1 MNYSR
6 LFSFRESDDASRPF
20 LEHLD
25 DLRRMV
31 IKIPITLVIAM
42 VGSFFFRSVLAAF
55 IQKPLMLVDPSRVGG
70 LQSLG
75 VADSMTI
82 SLELSFYAGFI
93 LSFPLLLLFVGEFL
107 FPALNQ
113 AEKRLIIP
121 VTAASFFLFVLGVSF
136 SYYVV
141 LPGTLDFFFRD
152 AKAMHWVP
160 TWTVRDYYSFTT
172 QFLIAFGVAFEMPI
186 VVLILVKLGFL
197 NSTTLRKTRSIA
209 IVTIFTVA
217 AFITP
222 SPDLM
227 TYLLMGVPMVLLYE
241 VCILLARWVEVPAD
255 DRALELRDERNSIDD
270 TEKRG
275 PH

>member
-1 MNYSR
+1 MDYGKF
-6 LFSFRESDDASRPF
+6 FSFRETDEEPRPF
-20 LEHLD
+20 LEHVD
-25 DLRRMV
+25 DLRKMV
-31 IKIPITLVIAM
+31 IKIAVTLVLAM
-42 VGSFFFRSVLAAF
+42 VGSFFFRGFLAAL
-55 IQKPLMLVDPSRVGG
+55 IQRPLLLVDPTRVGS

-93 LSFPLLLLFVGEFL
+93 LSLPLLLFFVAEFL
-107 FPALNQ
+107 FPALHQ

-121 VTAASFFLFVLGVSF
+121 ITGASFFLFVLGVSF
-136 SYYVV
+136 SYCVV

-197 NSTTLRKTRSIA
+197 TAATLRKTRSIA

-241 VCILLARWVEVPAD
+241 VCILLARWVEDPAEEP
-255 DRALELRDERNSIDD
+255 RV
-270 TEKRG
+270 EKRAV
-275 PH
+275 PEINTTTED

>member
-1 MNYSR
+1 MNYGK
-6 LFSFRESDDASRPF
+6 LFSFRETEEESRPF
-20 LEHLD
+20 LEHVD

-31 IKIPITLVIAM
+31 IKVAITLVLAM
-42 VGSFFFRSVLAAF
+42 VGSFFFRSFLAAF
-55 IQKPLMLVDPSRVGG
+55 IQKPLMLVDPTRVGS

-93 LSFPLLLLFVGEFL
+93 LSFPLLLFFLGEFL
-107 FPALNQ
+107 FPALNR

-197 NSTTLRKTRSIA
+197 TAATLRKTRSIA

-241 VCILLARWVEVPAD
+241 VCIILARWVEVPAEET
-255 DRALELRDERNSIDD
+255 RV
-270 TEKRG
+270 EKEAVKEIENTRE
-275 PH
+275 PHS